1 MIPGARMLLQ
11 AVRGS
16 CALHGLHS
24 PLRSAARTV
33 ASRCSQRV
41 PRAAAA
47 YTESYRVLQQDLA
60 DMDELLQA
68 PRIKRAMARKQLELL
83 AADAALLAFD
93 VVAPQ
98 QYAALVA
105 AQKELVAAQKE
116 LAAAQT
122 GEAAQKDAAAQTGEA
137 ALVAAQKEL
146 VAAQKELVAAQ
157 KELAAAQTGEAAQK
171 DAALVA
177 AQKELAAAQTGE
189 AAQKDAAV
197 AAQEDLV
204 AAQKEL
210 AASQKDVE
218 LAQMDAKILALDM
231 KARAPVAALLSG
243 SNRERGSG
251 SGGSGI
257 GGCSSPPS
265 VTPCFER
272 SRWCMT
278 TCTAMAC

>member
-1 MIPGARMLLQ
+1 MLLQ

-116 LAAAQT
+116 LAA
-122 GEAAQKDAAAQTGEA
+122 
-137 ALVAAQKEL
+137 
-146 VAAQKELVAAQ
+146 
-157 KELAAAQTGEAAQK
+157 
-171 DAALVA
+171 
-177 AQKELAAAQTGE
+177 
-189 AAQKDAAV
+189 
-197 AAQEDLV
+197 
-204 AAQKEL
+204 
-210 AASQKDVE
+210 SQKDVE

>member
-1 MIPGARMLLQ
+1 MLLQ

-122 GEAAQKDAAAQTGEA
+122 GEAAQKDAA
-137 ALVAAQKEL
+137 
-146 VAAQKELVAAQ
+146 
-157 KELAAAQTGEAAQK
+157 
-171 DAALVA
+171 
-177 AQKELAAAQTGE
+177 
-189 AAQKDAAV
+189 V